1 MQISRK
7 ALYVVL
13 IVAGLLGLIDT
24 VILLGFFDVSFNL
37 GVILPGLAGLVL
49 IIVSFYKLQNEDS
62 FRIRNRKLK
71 YYLVALLL
79 VWLISFIGIE
89 IMLLTGQKSDL
100 SMKVDYLIVLGAG
113 LKGEKM
119 SSTLKSRIDR
129 ALNYLE
135 GYPDTKVIVSGG
147 QGPGEDIT
155 EAEAMR
161 RYLVANGIADN
172 RVIKE
177 EKSTSTIEN
186 LRLSKKIVA
195 ETSKKNEIIIVTS
208 DYHMLRAKM
217 LAKRA
222 GLTSYS
228 LPSRTPYYV
237 IVNSYLREYFAII
250 KSFILD
256 R

>member
-1 MQISRK
+1 MQISYK
-7 ALYVVL
+7 AIYVVL
-13 IVAGLLGLIDT
+13 IVAGFLGLLDT

-49 IIVSFYKLQNEDS
+49 IIVSLCKLQKEDC
-62 FRIRNRKLK
+62 FRIRNRKLR
-71 YYLVALLL
+71 YYLLALLL
-79 VWLISFIGIE
+79 AWLISFIGIE
-89 IMLLTGQKSDL
+89 IMLLTGQKSDANK
-100 SMKVDYLIVLGAG
+100 KVDYLIVLGAG

-119 SSTLKSRIDR
+119 SSTLKSRIDC

-195 ETSKKNEIIIVTS
+195 ENSKKNEIMIVTS

-222 GLTSYS
+222 GLTPYS

-237 IVNSYLREYFAII
+237 VVNSYLREYFAII